1 MRLDKFA
8 LATITVVSTLA
19 LPGLSQATS
28 MFHAENSEA
37 GFTFNAD
44 HFQSTKSRAD
54 VLAELEAARKDGT
67 LDLIQRG
74 KPLPIKNDGPG
85 TTRQQ
90 VIEGMHTE
98 TPEQS
103 RVRVELT
110 RGG

>member
-1 MRLDKFA
+1 MLFDKFA
-8 LATITVVSTLA
+8 LAVAVVTTLT
-19 LPGLSQATS
+19 LPRLSQATS

-37 GFTFNAD
+37 GLTFQSD
-44 HFQSTKSRAD
+44 HFQSSKSRED

-74 KPLPIKNDGPG
+74 KPLPIKTDGPA

-90 VIEGMHTE
+90 VIDGMHNE
-98 TPEQS
+98 TPRQR
-103 RVRVELT
+103 RVRMELT